1 MILETARSV
10 AKRVLPRTTRSW
22 IREVSRP
29 AVLAWAVRRLRRTRP
44 GAPADPRLIEQLRQG
59 WGNDNYS
66 APDTFLQRV
75 AVRARNTRGPILE
88 CGTGCSTLLLGLLA
102 GSRGVE
108 VWSLEHDPRWL
119 EAMEDQLKRF
129 RVEGV
134 HLVLAPL
141 RSFGDFD
148 WYDAPANPSL
158 PDRFTVVVCDGP
170 PSLTT
175 AGGRYG
181 LMPVLGD
188 RLVPGT
194 EILLDDAARPEEK
207 AVIGRWTVER
217 PLRVELDEDAG
228 RGIAHLVV
236 R

>member
-1 MILETARSV
+1 
-10 AKRVLPRTTRSW
+10 
-22 IREVSRP
+22 
-29 AVLAWAVRRLRRTRP
+29 VRRLRRTRP
-44 GAPADPRLIEQLRQG
+44 GRPADPRLIEQLRHG

-66 APDTFLQRV
+66 APNSFLQRI

-108 VWSLEHDPRWL
+108 VWSLEHDPHWL
-119 EAMEDQLKRF
+119 KATEAQLKRF
-129 RVEGV
+129 RIEGV
-134 HLVLAPL
+134 HLVFAPL
-141 RSFGDFD
+141 RSFEGFD
-148 WYDAPANPSL
+148 WYDASVCPSL

-188 RLVPGT
+188 RLASGT
-194 EILLDDAARPEEK
+194 EIFLDDAVRPGEK
-207 AVIGRWTVER
+207 AVIGRWSSER
-217 PLRVELDEDAG
+217 PLRVDLDESAG
-228 RGIAHLVV
+228 RGIAHLIVG
-236 R
+236 